1 MDFVAPDNSDWILL
15 VQVSSEPKIRSSI
28 KGERVMNGGV
38 VKIVWQIGFANNSFT
53 EFGLAPNDARRFK
66 KVFGERM
73 EFVFGETPLSRFPF
87 IQATPTRLEE
97 GNLKCLSSSAFNSRT
112 NPKVFT
118 HCTSHWQTPNEICH
132 SLFTQKFLV
141 GFVGHGLCPM
151 PTKFE
156 KSAWHG
162 SPALLAGRC
171 DVNAYPMEARRKS
184 KNGQVLPSLCS
195 AAPAYLKTKAERL
208 LKLCEDGAVFLI
220 FDGSAFTGECY

>member
-1 MDFVAPDNSDWILL
+1 MKETQDKFKARWFNPQTGKWVDGSFLRGGSAVDFVAPDNSDWILL

-132 SLFTQKFLV
+132 SLFTQKFV
-141 GFVGHGLCPM
+141 GGLCR
-151 PTKFE
+151 
-156 KSAWHG
+156 AWTLSH
-162 SPALLAGRC
+162 A
-171 DVNAYPMEARRKS
+171 DE
-184 KNGQVLPSLCS
+184 
-195 AAPAYLKTKAERL
+195 
-208 LKLCEDGAVFLI
+208 I
-220 FDGSAFTGECY
+220 

>member
-1 MDFVAPDNSDWILL
+1 MKFV
-15 VQVSSEPKIRSSI
+15 IRS
-28 KGERVMNGGV
+28 
-38 VKIVWQIGFANNSFT
+38 
-53 EFGLAPNDARRFK
+53 L
-66 KVFGERM
+66 
-73 EFVFGETPLSRFPF
+73 
-87 IQATPTRLEE
+87 
-97 GNLKCLSSSAFNSRT
+97 LK
-112 NPKVFT
+112 
-118 HCTSHWQTPNEICH
+118 
-132 SLFTQKFLV
+132 SLLV